1 MADEGTAIGGG
12 GKAGGRFAGGSA
24 AGHADRRWV
33 FEGLG
38 LTIVIVVLAILFTAL
53 NPRFASLTNFVNIL
67 TQASFIIV
75 MAVGMTFVI
84 TSAGIDLSVGSAAA
98 LVTVVAFDLIKEGG
112 MDPALGVL
120 VMFGLG
126 ALLGALTGVLIAVV
140 KIPPFIATLGMMAAL
155 RGLALVHSAGE
166 MHFGLPASL
175 TYIGQGSI
183 AGVPVPVIISLLFAA
198 LAARLFNHTR
208 FGLHVRAVGGNREAA
223 RLAGVP
229 VNRVEVMVYVLMGLC
244 TALGG
249 LIMMTRIDSTQ
260 ATIGAA
266 MEIHVI
272 SAVIIGGTSLFG
284 GRGTVYG
291 TVMGALL
298 LSMMTN
304 ALVIAGVDYFWQL
317 VAMGSIVLIA
327 VAISNLRER
336 RVPVLAFLLR
346 RGSAGSADDHHD
358 HQGRNPPC

>member
-1 MADEGTAIGGG
+1 MTNGGFTG
-12 GKAGGRFAGGSA
+12 ANA
-24 AGHADRRWV
+24 AGHADRRWA

-38 LTIVIVVLAILFTAL
+38 LTLVIVALAILFTAI
-53 NPRFASLTNFVNIL
+53 NPRFASVTNFVNIL

-75 MAVGMTFVI
+75 MAAGMTFVI

-98 LVTVVAFDLIKEGG
+98 LVTVVAFGLIKGG
-112 MDPALGVL
+112 MNPALGVL
-120 VMFGLG
+120 VMFALG
-126 ALLGALTGVLIAVV
+126 AFLGGLTGVLIAVV

-175 TYIGQGSI
+175 TWIGQGSI
-183 AGVPVPVIISLLFAA
+183 AGIPAPVVISLVFAA

-229 VNRVEVMVYVLMGLC
+229 VNRVEVMVYVLMGLA

-260 ATIGAA
+260 ATIGTA

-284 GRGTVYG
+284 GRGTIYG
-291 TVMGALL
+291 ALMGALL

-317 VAMGSIVLIA
+317 VAMGSVVLIA
-327 VAISNLRER
+327 VAIGNLRER

-346 RGSAGSADDHHD
+346 RESVRSAADQ
-358 HQGRNPPC
+358 QGRNPPC

>member
-1 MADEGTAIGGG
+1 MANGGIASG
-12 GKAGGRFAGGSA
+12 SLAGANA
-24 AGHADRRWV
+24 AGHADRRWA

-38 LTIVIVVLAILFTAL
+38 LTLVIVALAILFTAI

-75 MAVGMTFVI
+75 MAAGMTFVI

-98 LVTVVAFDLIKEGG
+98 LVTVVAFGLIKGG

-120 VMFGLG
+120 VMFALG
-126 ALLGALTGVLIAVV
+126 AFLGGLTGVLIAVV
-140 KIPPFIATLGMMAAL
+140 RIPPFIATLGMMAAL

-175 TYIGQGSI
+175 TWIGQGSI
-183 AGVPVPVIISLLFAA
+183 AGVPAPVVISLVFAA

-229 VNRVEVMVYVLMGLC
+229 VNRVEVMVYVLMGLA

-260 ATIGAA
+260 ATIGTA

-284 GRGTVYG
+284 GRGTIYG
-291 TVMGALL
+291 ALMGALL

-317 VAMGSIVLIA
+317 VAMGSVVLIA
-327 VAISNLRER
+327 VAIGNLRER

-346 RGSAGSADDHHD
+346 RESAGSATD

>member
-1 MADEGTAIGGG
+1 MAD
-12 GKAGGRFAGGSA
+12 AGFAGGNT
-24 AGHADRRWV
+24 AGRADRRWV
-33 FEGLG
+33 LEGLG
-38 LTIVIVVLAILFTAL
+38 LTIVIVALAILFTL
-53 NPRFASLTNFVNIL
+53 INPRFATLTNFVNIL

-98 LVTVVAFDLIKEGG
+98 LITVIAFGLIKGG
-112 MDPALGVL
+112 MHPALGVL
-120 VMFGLG
+120 VMFGIG
-126 ALLGALTGVLIAVV
+126 ALLGGFTGVLVSIV

-166 MHFGLPASL
+166 MHFGLPTSL
-175 TYIGQGSI
+175 TYIGQGRI
-183 AGVPVPVIISLLFAA
+183 AGIPVPVIISLLFAA
-198 LAARLFNHTR
+198 LAARLFNHSR

-229 VNRVEVMVYVLMGLC
+229 VNRVEFMVYVLMGLA

-249 LIMMTRIDSTQ
+249 LIMMARIDSTQ
-260 ATIGAA
+260 ATIGTA

-284 GRGTVYG
+284 GRGTIYG

-304 ALVIAGVDYFWQL
+304 ALVIAGVDFFWQL

-327 VAISNLRER
+327 VAISNLREHR
-336 RVPVLAFLLR
+336 IPVLAHLLR
-346 RGSAGSADDHHD
+346 REPAGSATNRH
-358 HQGRNPPC
+358 GRNHP

>member
-1 MADEGTAIGGG
+1 MA
-12 GKAGGRFAGGSA
+12 
-24 AGHADRRWV
+24 
-33 FEGLG
+33 
-38 LTIVIVVLAILFTAL
+38 LAILFTAI

-75 MAVGMTFVI
+75 MAAGMTFVI

-98 LVTVVAFDLIKEGG
+98 LVTVVAFGLIKGG
-112 MDPALGVL
+112 MNPALGVL
-120 VMFGLG
+120 VMFALG
-126 ALLGALTGVLIAVV
+126 AFLGGLTGVLIAVV

-175 TYIGQGSI
+175 TWIGQGSI
-183 AGVPVPVIISLLFAA
+183 AGIPAPVVISLVFAA

-229 VNRVEVMVYVLMGLC
+229 VNRVEVMVYVLMGLA

-260 ATIGAA
+260 ATIGTA

-284 GRGTVYG
+284 GRGTIYG
-291 TVMGALL
+291 ALMGALL

-317 VAMGSIVLIA
+317 VAMGSVVLIA
-327 VAISNLRER
+327 VAIGNLRER

-346 RGSAGSADDHHD
+346 RESVRSAADQ
-358 HQGRNPPC
+358 QGRNPPC

>member
-1 MADEGTAIGGG
+1 MTNGGMTNG
-12 GKAGGRFAGGSA
+12 GFTGANA
-24 AGHADRRWV
+24 AGHADRRWA

-38 LTIVIVVLAILFTAL
+38 LTLVIVALAILFTAI
-53 NPRFASLTNFVNIL
+53 NPRFASVTNFVNIL

-75 MAVGMTFVI
+75 MAAGMTFVI

-98 LVTVVAFDLIKEGG
+98 LVTVVAFGLIKGG
-112 MDPALGVL
+112 MNPVLGVL
-120 VMFGLG
+120 VMFALG
-126 ALLGALTGVLIAVV
+126 AFLGGLTGVLIAVV

-175 TYIGQGSI
+175 TWIGQGSI
-183 AGVPVPVIISLLFAA
+183 AGVPAPVVISLVFAA
-198 LAARLFNHTR
+198 LAARLFNHSR

-229 VNRVEVMVYVLMGLC
+229 VNRVEVMVYVLMGLA

-260 ATIGAA
+260 ATIGTA

-284 GRGTVYG
+284 GRGTIYG
-291 TVMGALL
+291 AVMGALL

-327 VAISNLRER
+327 VAIGNLRER

-346 RGSAGSADDHHD
+346 RESAGSAAD

>member
-1 MADEGTAIGGG
+1 MAD
-12 GKAGGRFAGGSA
+12 AGFARASA

-38 LTIVIVVLAILFTAL
+38 LTIVIVVLAVLFAFI
-53 NPRFASLTNFVNIL
+53 NPRFATLTNFVNIL

-98 LVTVVAFDLIKEGG
+98 LITVVAFGLIKGG
-112 MDPALGVL
+112 MHPALGVL
-120 VMFGLG
+120 VMFGFGAFLG
-126 ALLGALTGVLIAVV
+126 GLTGVLVSVI
-140 KIPPFIATLGMMAAL
+140 KIPPFIATLGMMAGL

-166 MHFGLPASL
+166 MHFGLPTSL
-175 TYIGQGSI
+175 TYIGQGKL
-183 AGVPVPVIISLLFAA
+183 AGVPVPVIISLLCAA
-198 LAARLFNHTR
+198 LAARLFNHSR

-229 VNRVEVMVYVLMGLC
+229 VNRVEFLVYVLMGLF

-249 LIMMTRIDSTQ
+249 LIMMARIDSTQ
-260 ATIGAA
+260 ATIGTA

-284 GRGTVYG
+284 GRGTIYG

-336 RVPVLAFLLR
+336 RIPVLAHLLR
-346 RGSAGSADDHHD
+346 REPAGSRATHH
-358 HQGRNPPC
+358 H